1 MGLFSIPV
9 KRQNKSS
16 ETDGLGASI
25 YIVIQFYLSCPLRRQ
40 TSRKS
45 FCFCS
50 SLTALLTANVV
61 KFVLGDTIKLLQ
73 LTSYLSN
80 LTAADSEPNVCGS
93 SVPIAYIGFAS
104 LRFVTKGFSE
114 TTRRDLSQSTERLP
128 FEKSRDSK
136 HILNS
141 AFSCRSVLFG
151 PWGFCP
157 CVTLPTCNRR
167 APRTSDLR
175 PPPRPCFT
183 ESRFAVLYGKSFQT
197 DPSPTCCRSTFLSA
211 LISAEIQ
218 KPYHAL
224 NHLGVC
230 FGFSLCSSLL

>member
-1 MGLFSIPV
+1 MYRSAAN
-9 KRQNKSS
+9 RQSKSS

-45 FCFCS
+45 FCFCI
-50 SLTALLTANVV
+50 SLTHFLQRTWSNLFWRYDKILT
-61 KFVLGDTIKLLQ
+61 TYI
-73 LTSYLSN
+73 YLSN

-93 SVPIAYIGFAS
+93 SVPIPYIGFAS

-141 AFSCRSVLFG
+141 AFSCRSVLFE

-157 CVTLPTCNRR
+157 CVTPPTCNRR

-175 PPPRPCFT
+175 PHPRPCFT
-183 ESRFAVLYGKSFQT
+183 GSRFAVLYGKSFQT
-197 DPSPTCCRSTFLSA
+197 DPSLTCCRSTFLSA

-218 KPYHAL
+218 KPYRAL
-224 NHLGVC
+224 NRFGVC